1 MSLESM
7 LFRAAPAAPSAPQ
20 PPAVPAMAGASPAGG
35 RCAPGAGASVPES
48 ASPAAP
54 PGKSA
59 QDSPASRPARPETA
73 RSTGRKAGAEQSRA
87 GSKAARAAGGPG
99 SRPQAGE
106 VSGSFSQA
114 LAQSQAASGHG
125 IGAPHDAAHGHGP
138 SSNSAAQTAGKPD
151 PVGTALALVSRALPA
166 VPSSGSGA
174 GSGNAQ
180 AGAGTASLSATAKG
194 VGRAAQALLAHAAA
208 QDLKASGPA
217 AGPTVTSPATASI
230 NAAAAL
236 SGAQAGLAARPAMP
250 THAAAGEAARLSAP
264 VGTEGWAG
272 ELGARLTW
280 MTHQGVQSATL
291 QLSPEH
297 LGPLQVSISVQHGEA
312 SVWFGAAH
320 ADTRQALEQ
329 AMPQLRQMLSGQ
341 GLTLTDSG
349 VSRDAP
355 REQAPRKGSA
365 ESVGA
370 IAEESS
376 GGPSSA
382 SPAQLG
388 MVDAYA

>member
-7 LFRAAPAAPSAPQ
+7 LLRAAPAAPSAPQ

-35 RCAPGAGASVPES
+35 RCVPGAGSSVPES
-48 ASPAAP
+48 TSPAAP
-54 PGKSA
+54 PGQRA
-59 QDSPASRPARPETA
+59 QDAPASRPARPETA
-73 RSTGRKAGAEQSRA
+73 RSTGRKAGAEQSRTASTAARPA
-87 GSKAARAAGGPG
+87 GSPA

-125 IGAPHDAAHGHGP
+125 SGARHGAAHDHGP
-138 SSNSAAQTAGKPD
+138 SSNSAAQATGKPD
-151 PVGTALALVSRALPA
+151 PVGTALALVSRGSPA
-166 VPSSGSGA
+166 VPSNGSGA
-174 GSGNAQ
+174 GSGKAQ
-180 AGAGTASLSATAKG
+180 AGAGAASLSATAKG
-194 VGRAAQALLAHAAA
+194 GGRAAQALLAHAA

-217 AGPTVTSPATASI
+217 AGPIVTSPATASI
-230 NAAAAL
+230 NAAGAM
-236 SGAQAGLAARPAMP
+236 SGAQAGLTARPAMP
-250 THAAAGEAARLSAP
+250 TDAAAGETARLSAP
-264 VGTEGWAG
+264 VGTEGWTG

-355 REQAPRKGSA
+355 REHAPRKGSA

-370 IAEESS
+370 TSEESS
-376 GGPSSA
+376 GGLSSA